1 MAQESEPD
9 IILLTETW
17 CNDSTTN
24 ASLALEKY
32 NLECDLRRD
41 RSDTTAG
48 IGGGLLVY
56 SKKELRVLPIGKYDD
71 NEFNQFCAFKISTSG
86 EQLNLILAYRPPSS
100 PQTNT
105 EALCKLL
112 RNLDNNSILIGDINM
127 PGIDWAAG
135 RADGRGR
142 ELLETMTEEGLQ
154 QMVSFPTHT
163 KGNILD
169 LLITNCP
176 ERVVDVQDVG
186 RLGKSDHCMIC
197 VAIECQPFKRQEKQV
212 RLNWNRAN
220 IPAIRQDIVNSHWRE
235 ELGARTVEEGW
246 AYLNRTLEETIGR
259 NVPINKGSIRF
270 KHPWMTREILKLIRK
285 KRRKWRTAKN
295 SHAESDMKE
304 YKRVEKEVSNKIRNA
319 KRKLEKG
326 LVSGPDKNNRKYT
339 QYVKSKTKSRTP
351 VGPLV
356 TKEKKIVTENK
367 EMAEILNQFFSSVF
381 TKEDLSYIPDA
392 EMENVESTMRP
403 VQVTRREVEKKIR
416 NLRKDAAAGPDGI
429 SPRLL
434 KDFETELSVPLEI
447 LFNKS
452 LREGEVPSDWRKANV
467 APIYKKG
474 PKGDPGNYRPVSLTS
489 VPCKILESLIKDKL
503 MEHLIQNKLIKDTQ
517 HGFIPGKSCATN
529 LTLFMDTVTKATDEG
544 KAVDIIYLDFA
555 KAFDKVPHQRLL
567 TKLRAKGVDTQT
579 VKWIESWLS
588 NRTQNVNIQGEKS
601 ESCDVDSGVPQGTV
615 LGPILFTVYIDDLE
629 VEVTRRLL
637 EVLILKFADDTKG
650 AKVIENA
657 GDRDKLQEA
666 LDCLCN
672 WAEKWG
678 MEFNVAKCKVMHVGR
693 NNPEYDYTMRGVKLG
708 KTEEEKDIGVTIT
721 KNLKPSVQ
729 CEKAAGRAASVL
741 NQIWRNFHYR
751 DRHTFVRL
759 YKQYVRPHLEFASP
773 SWSPWLTGDIERLE
787 KVQEKA
793 VKMVAGLKSKIYSE
807 RCKELGLETLEERR
821 KKQDLALVHKLVR
834 EGQEAPMLVPIP
846 EVENRVRTR
855 RAAAA
860 HGLAAQYA
868 RTDVRKFSFPVRVVE
883 SWNRLPDSV
892 KTTTSKDA
900 FKRMLRQQQAA
911 H

>member
-1 MAQESEPD
+1 
-9 IILLTETW
+9 
-17 CNDSTTN
+17 
-24 ASLALEKY
+24 
-32 NLECDLRRD
+32 
-41 RSDTTAG
+41 
-48 IGGGLLVY
+48 
-56 SKKELRVLPIGKYDD
+56 
-71 NEFNQFCAFKISTSG
+71 
-86 EQLNLILAYRPPSS
+86 
-100 PQTNT
+100 
-105 EALCKLL
+105 
-112 RNLDNNSILIGDINM
+112 
-127 PGIDWAAG
+127 
-135 RADGRGR
+135 
-142 ELLETMTEEGLQ
+142 
-154 QMVSFPTHT
+154 
-163 KGNILD
+163 
-169 LLITNCP
+169 
-176 ERVVDVQDVG
+176 
-186 RLGKSDHCMIC
+186 
-197 VAIECQPFKRQEKQV
+197 
-212 RLNWNRAN
+212 
-220 IPAIRQDIVNSHWRE
+220 
-235 ELGARTVEEGW
+235 
-246 AYLNRTLEETIGR
+246 
-259 NVPINKGSIRF
+259 
-270 KHPWMTREILKLIRK
+270 
-285 KRRKWRTAKN
+285 
-295 SHAESDMKE
+295 MKE

-452 LREGEVPSDWRKANV
+452 LSEGEVPSDWRKANV

-567 TKLRAKGVDTQT
+567 TKLRAKGVDAQT

-601 ESCDVDSGVPQGTV
+601 GSCDVDSGVPQRTV

-657 GDRDKLQEA
+657 ADRDKLQEA

-741 NQIWRNFHYR
+741 NQIRRNFHYR

-807 RCKELGLETLEERR
+807 RCIELGLETLEERR

>member
-1 MAQESEPD
+1 
-9 IILLTETW
+9 
-17 CNDSTTN
+17 
-24 ASLALEKY
+24 
-32 NLECDLRRD
+32 
-41 RSDTTAG
+41 
-48 IGGGLLVY
+48 
-56 SKKELRVLPIGKYDD
+56 
-71 NEFNQFCAFKISTSG
+71 
-86 EQLNLILAYRPPSS
+86 
-100 PQTNT
+100 
-105 EALCKLL
+105 
-112 RNLDNNSILIGDINM
+112 
-127 PGIDWAAG
+127 
-135 RADGRGR
+135 
-142 ELLETMTEEGLQ
+142 
-154 QMVSFPTHT
+154 
-163 KGNILD
+163 
-169 LLITNCP
+169 
-176 ERVVDVQDVG
+176 
-186 RLGKSDHCMIC
+186 
-197 VAIECQPFKRQEKQV
+197 
-212 RLNWNRAN
+212 
-220 IPAIRQDIVNSHWRE
+220 
-235 ELGARTVEEGW
+235 
-246 AYLNRTLEETIGR
+246 
-259 NVPINKGSIRF
+259 
-270 KHPWMTREILKLIRK
+270 MTREILKLIRK
-285 KRRKWRTAKN
+285 KRRKWRIAKN

-392 EMENVESTMRP
+392 EVENVENTMRP

-567 TKLRAKGVDTQT
+567 TKLRAKGVDAQT

-601 ESCDVDSGVPQGTV
+601 GSCDVDSGVPQGTV

-741 NQIWRNFHYR
+741 NQIRRNFHYR

-807 RCKELGLETLEERR
+807 RCIELGLETLEERR

>member
-1 MAQESEPD
+1 
-9 IILLTETW
+9 
-17 CNDSTTN
+17 
-24 ASLALEKY
+24 
-32 NLECDLRRD
+32 
-41 RSDTTAG
+41 
-48 IGGGLLVY
+48 
-56 SKKELRVLPIGKYDD
+56 
-71 NEFNQFCAFKISTSG
+71 
-86 EQLNLILAYRPPSS
+86 
-100 PQTNT
+100 
-105 EALCKLL
+105 
-112 RNLDNNSILIGDINM
+112 
-127 PGIDWAAG
+127 
-135 RADGRGR
+135 
-142 ELLETMTEEGLQ
+142 
-154 QMVSFPTHT
+154 
-163 KGNILD
+163 
-169 LLITNCP
+169 
-176 ERVVDVQDVG
+176 
-186 RLGKSDHCMIC
+186 
-197 VAIECQPFKRQEKQV
+197 
-212 RLNWNRAN
+212 
-220 IPAIRQDIVNSHWRE
+220 
-235 ELGARTVEEGW
+235 
-246 AYLNRTLEETIGR
+246 
-259 NVPINKGSIRF
+259 
-270 KHPWMTREILKLIRK
+270 
-285 KRRKWRTAKN
+285 
-295 SHAESDMKE
+295 
-304 YKRVEKEVSNKIRNA
+304 
-319 KRKLEKG
+319 
-326 LVSGPDKNNRKYT
+326 
-339 QYVKSKTKSRTP
+339 
-351 VGPLV
+351 
-356 TKEKKIVTENK
+356 
-367 EMAEILNQFFSSVF
+367 
-381 TKEDLSYIPDA
+381 
-392 EMENVESTMRP
+392 
-403 VQVTRREVEKKIR
+403 
-416 NLRKDAAAGPDGI
+416 
-429 SPRLL
+429 
-434 KDFETELSVPLEI
+434 
-447 LFNKS
+447 
-452 LREGEVPSDWRKANV
+452 
-467 APIYKKG
+467 
-474 PKGDPGNYRPVSLTS
+474 
-489 VPCKILESLIKDKL
+489 

-567 TKLRAKGVDTQT
+567 TKLRAKGVDAQT

-601 ESCDVDSGVPQGTV
+601 GSCDVDSGVPQGTV

-650 AKVIENA
+650 AKVIENT

-741 NQIWRNFHYR
+741 NQIRRNFHYR

-807 RCKELGLETLEERR
+807 RCIELGLETLEERR

-883 SWNRLPDSV
+883 SWNRLPDNV

>member
-1 MAQESEPD
+1 
-9 IILLTETW
+9 
-17 CNDSTTN
+17 
-24 ASLALEKY
+24 
-32 NLECDLRRD
+32 
-41 RSDTTAG
+41 
-48 IGGGLLVY
+48 
-56 SKKELRVLPIGKYDD
+56 
-71 NEFNQFCAFKISTSG
+71 
-86 EQLNLILAYRPPSS
+86 
-100 PQTNT
+100 
-105 EALCKLL
+105 
-112 RNLDNNSILIGDINM
+112 
-127 PGIDWAAG
+127 
-135 RADGRGR
+135 
-142 ELLETMTEEGLQ
+142 
-154 QMVSFPTHT
+154 
-163 KGNILD
+163 
-169 LLITNCP
+169 
-176 ERVVDVQDVG
+176 
-186 RLGKSDHCMIC
+186 
-197 VAIECQPFKRQEKQV
+197 
-212 RLNWNRAN
+212 
-220 IPAIRQDIVNSHWRE
+220 
-235 ELGARTVEEGW
+235 
-246 AYLNRTLEETIGR
+246 
-259 NVPINKGSIRF
+259 
-270 KHPWMTREILKLIRK
+270 
-285 KRRKWRTAKN
+285 
-295 SHAESDMKE
+295 
-304 YKRVEKEVSNKIRNA
+304 
-319 KRKLEKG
+319 
-326 LVSGPDKNNRKYT
+326 
-339 QYVKSKTKSRTP
+339 
-351 VGPLV
+351 
-356 TKEKKIVTENK
+356 
-367 EMAEILNQFFSSVF
+367 MAEILNQFFSSVF

-392 EMENVESTMRP
+392 EVENVESTMRP

-567 TKLRAKGVDTQT
+567 TKLRAKGVDAQT

-601 ESCDVDSGVPQGTV
+601 GSCDVDSGVPQGTV

-741 NQIWRNFHYR
+741 NQIRRNFHYR

-807 RCKELGLETLEERR
+807 RCIELGLETLEERR